1 MPHTLK
7 ARLARL
13 IRCGKQRTAAHQR
26 RTTNRGVETETKRNE
41 KWAVCAGE
49 KKNKKAKTD
58 CSTSSEQQHLRGAGR
73 ERVGAEEQSV
83 PSPFH
88 IFASV
93 TCALKH
99 QHHDGI
105 QGTEAQ
111 RGSSRAEVEGQ
122 GSEGEREVAIAK
134 GLQLQCKAT
143 RRACKGE
150 RVG

>member
-1 MPHTLK
+1 M
-7 ARLARL
+7 
-13 IRCGKQRTAAHQR
+13 
-26 RTTNRGVETETKRNE
+26 
-41 KWAVCAGE
+41 
-49 KKNKKAKTD
+49 
-58 CSTSSEQQHLRGAGR
+58 
-73 ERVGAEEQSV
+73 VGAEEQSV

-111 RGSSRAEVEGQ
+111 RGSSRAEVEGE

-143 RRACKGE
+143 RLACKGE

>member
-1 MPHTLK
+1 MVNSAPQH
-7 ARLARL
+7 
-13 IRCGKQRTAAHQR
+13 I
-26 RTTNRGVETETKRNE
+26 NTELRIEASKPKRNE
-41 KWAVCAGE
+41 TKSGLCVPGR
-49 KKNKKAKTD
+49 KKNKKGKTD

-73 ERVGAEEQSV
+73 ERVGAGEQSV

-111 RGSSRAEVEGQ
+111 RGSSRAEVEGE

-143 RRACKGE
+143 RLACKGE